1 MSLDQAR
8 AFIEKMKSDEAF
20 RNRIAAI
27 EGVDARLAAARDAG
41 FQVTEAEIKEVQ
53 SEVSDDELDA
63 AAGGSGLHC
72 RWLGEGGFLA
82 ITFFSL
88 LKEST
93 PSVNPVRG
101 ARFCQVTFAL
111 PEWS

>member
-1 MSLDQAR
+1 MSLDQAK

-27 EGVDARLAAARDAG
+27 EGVDARLAAASDAG
-41 FQVTEAEIKEVQ
+41 FQVTEAEVKEVQ
-53 SEVSDDELDA
+53 SELTDEELDA
-63 AAGGSGLHC
+63 AAGGGT
-72 RWLGEGGFLA
+72 GVTEIGGRGVN
-82 ITFFSL
+82 L

-93 PSVNPVRG
+93 PSVNPGRG